1 MSDRT
6 RVLVVE
12 DEANNVEI
20 ITRLLKR
27 QGYEP
32 IVAGNADD
40 AVRMARSEQPALV
53 LMDITIP
60 ERAGEPA
67 HIEGGLRATRD
78 IKAVAATAR
87 IPILALT
94 ARSMPHEQQAMRD
107 AGCDDVAMKPYD
119 FQTLLATIEA
129 LVGKST
135 PRAAG

>member
-1 MSDRT
+1 MAGSVRI
-6 RVLVVE
+6 LVVE

-40 AVRMARSEQPALV
+40 AIRLSQSEQPALV

-60 ERAGEPA
+60 ERAGEAA

-78 IKAVAATAR
+78 IKAHGPTANL
-87 IPILALT
+87 PVLALT

-107 AGCDDVAMKPYD
+107 AGCDEVAMKPYD
-119 FQTLLATIEA
+119 FKTLLATMES
-129 LVGKST
+129 LLRK
-135 PRAAG
+135 

>member
-1 MSDRT
+1 MT
-6 RVLVVE
+6 RILVVE
-12 DEANNVEI
+12 DEPNNVEI

-32 IVAGNADD
+32 VVAGSADD
-40 AVRMARSEQPALV
+40 AVRLAAAEQPALV

-78 IKAVAATAR
+78 IKAAAATAA
-87 IPILALT
+87 IPVLALT

-107 AGCDDVAMKPYD
+107 AGCDEVAMKPYD
-119 FQTLLATIEA
+119 FQTLLATIA
-129 LVGKST
+129 GLLAGHSGGGVT
-135 PRAAG
+135 PG

>member
-1 MSDRT
+1 VT
-6 RVLVVE
+6 RILVVE
-12 DEANNVEI
+12 DEPNNVEI

-32 IVAGNADD
+32 VVAGSGEEAIRL
-40 AVRMARSEQPALV
+40 AAAEQPALV

-67 HIEGGLRATRD
+67 HIEGGLRATRE
-78 IKAVAATAR
+78 IKAAPGTAG
-87 IPILALT
+87 IPVLALT

-119 FQTLLATIEA
+119 FQTLLATIKA
-129 LVGKST
+129 LL
-135 PRAAG
+135 AGRSGGGPG

>member
-1 MSDRT
+1 MT
-6 RVLVVE
+6 RILVVE
-12 DEANNVEI
+12 DEPNNVEI

-32 IVAGNADD
+32 IVAGSADE
-40 AVRMARSEQPALV
+40 AVRLAAAEQPALV

-60 ERAGEPA
+60 ERAGESA

-78 IKAVAATAR
+78 IKSAAATAS
-87 IPILALT
+87 IPVLALT

-119 FQTLLATIEA
+119 FQTLLATIA
-129 LVGKST
+129 GLLAGRSGGGVT
-135 PRAAG
+135 PG